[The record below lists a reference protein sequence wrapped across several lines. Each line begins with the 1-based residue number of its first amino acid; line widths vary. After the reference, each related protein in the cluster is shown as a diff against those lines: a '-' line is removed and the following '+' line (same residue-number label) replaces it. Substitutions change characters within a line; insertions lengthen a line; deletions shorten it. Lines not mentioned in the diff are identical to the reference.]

1 MCVSLGAT
9 ANRTNRQK
17 QSESIGKSSLNLA
30 QARVCGTVSVA
41 AAMLGCKHE
50 EESQEQGKIRLQ
62 AEASKAVVMAVLA
75 GYTCGVGWVS
85 SSSEAVAA
93 RAGQASLE
101 YTGTFL
107 MVEVCHHLLLADL
120 AWYNCQC
127 YD

>member
-50 EESQEQGKIRLQ
+50 EESQEQRKI
-62 AEASKAVVMAVLA
+62 
-75 GYTCGVGWVS
+75 
-85 SSSEAVAA
+85 
-93 RAGQASLE
+93 
-101 YTGTFL
+101 
-107 MVEVCHHLLLADL
+107 
-120 AWYNCQC
+120 
-127 YD
+127 